1 MQNTLSLHA
10 TAMIAH
16 GMLSHLTTLSPR
28 ARQADYFLTCGSRL
42 AAASQS
48 RLPDGDVALLADAT
62 FITD

>member
-1 MQNTLSLHA
+1 
-10 TAMIAH
+10 MIAH